1 MSTTIQPVGGQ
12 AGRSTAG
19 WVKLA
24 FVRLGVLPFLLIIAL
39 IVFTTQSGN
48 FLTANNLLNVAR
60 QSTYLTMVAMGQMLA
75 LLTGGFDLSVGTI
88 LAVTSVVG
96 ALAMSSVFATY
107 PDMAWLAIIAGIAAG
122 FGAGIAIGIVNG
134 TGVAVFNVS
143 PFMMTLGLAS
153 IGFGIA
159 LYLTGGVPVYGIPER
174 FGAVFGFG
182 RLWGIPAPVYATALF
197 VAVMYVVLNWT
208 RFGRYLYAVGG
219 NLQASRLSGINTRT
233 TLFLAYV
240 LCAGLTSIAG
250 LMLTARLETGE
261 ANIGSSMPLESI
273 AACVIGGVSLRGGV
287 GRLSNVVLGAIFIG
301 LVQNGMNLARI
312 DSYLQTVVIGVLLIL
327 AVVADQ
333 FRLKLIAELRD

>member
-1 MSTTIQPVGGQ
+1 MSTTVEPISE
-12 AGRSTAG
+12 GRKGAAG
-19 WVKLA
+19 WLKLA
-24 FVRLGVLPFLLIIAL
+24 FVRLGVLPFLLIIA
-39 IVFTTQSGN
+39 IVVFTLMSGN
-48 FLTANNLLNVAR
+48 FLTVNNLLNVAR

-96 ALAMSSVFATY
+96 ALAMSSFFAAY
-107 PDMAWLAIIAGIAAG
+107 PDLVWLAVLMGVLAG
-122 FGAGIAIGIVNG
+122 FGAGLAIGVVNG
-134 TGVAVFNVS
+134 TGVALFNVS

-153 IGFGIA
+153 VGFGIA
-159 LYLTGGVPVYGIPER
+159 LYLTGGVPVYGIPGE
-174 FGAVFGFG
+174 FGVVFGFG
-182 RLWGIPAPVYATALF
+182 RLFGIPAPIYITAVF
-197 VAVMYVVLNWT
+197 VAIMYVVLNWT

-219 NLQASRLSGINTRT
+219 NINASRLSGINTRK

-240 LCAGLTSIAG
+240 LCAALTSIAG

-287 GRLSNVVLGAIFIG
+287 GRLSGVVLGAIFIG

>member
-1 MSTTIQPVGGQ
+1 MSTTVEPISEERKD
-12 AGRSTAG
+12 AAG
-19 WVKLA
+19 WLKLA
-24 FVRLGVLPFLLIIAL
+24 FVRLGVLPFLLIIA
-39 IVFTTQSGN
+39 IVAFTLMSGN
-48 FLTANNLLNVAR
+48 FLTVNNLLNVAR

-96 ALAMSSVFATY
+96 ALAMSSVFAAS
-107 PDMAWLAIIAGIAAG
+107 PDLVWLAVLAGVLAG
-122 FGAGIAIGIVNG
+122 FGAGLAIGIVNG
-134 TGVAVFNVS
+134 TGVALFNVS
-143 PFMMTLGLAS
+143 PFMMTLGMAS
-153 IGFGIA
+153 VGFGIA
-159 LYLTGGVPVYGIPER
+159 LYLTGGVPVYGIPDI

-182 RLWGIPAPVYATALF
+182 RLFGIPAPIYATAIF
-197 VAVMYVVLNWT
+197 VAIMYVVLNWT

-219 NLQASRLSGINTRT
+219 NIKASRLSGINTRK

-240 LCAGLTSIAG
+240 LCAALTSIAG

-287 GRLSNVVLGAIFIG
+287 GRLSSVVLGAIFIG

-312 DSYLQTVVIGVLLIL
+312 DSYLQTVVIGILLIL